1 MPARVLDNPLVLP
14 VLGLLLESPMH
25 PYQLEVTLRDRSG
38 AGQWPLNR
46 GSLNNVV
53 AALATAG
60 WIEEHERAQREG
72 RPARTVYALTDTG
85 RSELVHRLDVQIRSA
100 AREFSPFFAAI
111 SYLGALGREGA
122 VDALT
127 ERSER
132 LTARIESDRE
142 RLTRSLDDGV
152 PALFVVEA
160 DYALHAARGELA
172 WIASTIADIHAGRLT
187 WPVSTGPSP
196 VSPSRTSPR
205 DDSGTRDGRG
215 ARR

>member
-1 MPARVLDNPLVLP
+1 MPGRVLDNPLVLP

-25 PYQLEVTLRDRSG
+25 PYQMEVTLRERSEE
-38 AGQWPLNR
+38 GQWPLNR

-53 AALATAG
+53 AALAAAG

-72 RPARTVYALTDTG
+72 RPARTVYALTDAG
-85 RSELVHRLDVQIRSA
+85 RTELVSRLDVQIRSA

-127 ERSER
+127 ERAQR
-132 LTARIESDRE
+132 LTARIESDQAK
-142 RLTRSLDDGV
+142 LTRALGDGA

-160 DYALHAARGELA
+160 DYALHAARAELD
-172 WIASTIADIHAGRLT
+172 WIASTIASI
-187 WPVSTGPSP
+187 
-196 VSPSRTSPR
+196 
-205 DDSGTRDGRG
+205 RDGSLVWPNRSAG
-215 ARR
+215 PERPFETVP

>member
-1 MPARVLDNPLVLP
+1 MPARTRDNPLVLP

-25 PYQLEVTLRDRSG
+25 PYQLEVTLRERSEE
-38 AGQWPLNR
+38 GQWPLNR

-53 AALATAG
+53 AALASAG

-72 RPARTVYALTDTG
+72 RPARTVYALTEAG
-85 RSELVHRLDVQIRSA
+85 HAELVSRLDLQIRSA

-127 ERSER
+127 ERAER
-132 LTARIESDRE
+132 LTARIESDE
-142 RLTRSLDDGV
+142 AGLTRALDGGV

-160 DYALHAARGELA
+160 DYALHASRGELA
-172 WIASTIADIHAGRLT
+172 WIASTISDIQAGRLT
-187 WPVSTGPSP
+187 WPAPQTK
-196 VSPSRTSPR
+196 
-205 DDSGTRDGRG
+205 DTRP
-215 ARR
+215 

>member
-25 PYQLEVTLRDRSG
+25 PYQVEVTLRDRSE

-53 AALATAG
+53 GALTTAG
-60 WIEEHERAQREG
+60 WIEEHERAQRDG

-85 RSELVHRLDVQIRSA
+85 RAELVTRLDTKIRSA
-100 AREFSPFFAAI
+100 AREFSPFFAAL

-127 ERSER
+127 ERAER
-132 LTARIESDRE
+132 LTARIESDQA
-142 RLTRSLDDGV
+142 RLTRAHDEGV
-152 PALFVVEA
+152 PRLFVVEA
-160 DYALHAARGELA
+160 DYALHAARSELA
-172 WIASTIADIHAGRLT
+172 WIASTISDIHAGHLT
-187 WPVSTGPSP
+187 WPAA
-196 VSPSRTSPR
+196 RTTAEQP
-205 DDSGTRDGRG
+205 
-215 ARR
+215 

>member
-1 MPARVLDNPLVLP
+1 MPARALDNPLVLP

-25 PYQLEVTLRDRSG
+25 PYQLEVTLRERSEE
-38 AGQWPLNR
+38 GQWPLNR

-53 AALATAG
+53 AALAAAG

-72 RPARTVYALTDTG
+72 RPARTVYALTEAG
-85 RSELVHRLDVQIRSA
+85 HAELVRRLDLQIRSA

-127 ERSER
+127 ERAER
-132 LTARIESDRE
+132 LTARIESDQE
-142 RLTRSLDDGV
+142 RLTRALDDGV

-172 WIASTIADIHAGRLT
+172 WIASTISDIHAGHLT
-187 WPVSTGPSP
+187 WPAPQTKDVQP
-196 VSPSRTSPR
+196 
-205 DDSGTRDGRG
+205 
-215 ARR
+215 

>member
-1 MPARVLDNPLVLP
+1 MPGRVLDNPLVLP

-25 PYQLEVTLRDRSG
+25 PYQVETTLRERSED
-38 AGQWPLNR
+38 GQWPLNR

-53 AALATAG
+53 AALAAAG

-72 RPARTVYALTDTG
+72 RPARTVYALTDAG
-85 RSELVHRLDVQIRSA
+85 RTELVSRLDVQIRSA

-127 ERSER
+127 ERAQR
-132 LTARIESDRE
+132 LTARIESDHAKY
-142 RLTRSLDDGV
+142 TRALGDGV

-160 DYALHAARGELA
+160 DYALHAARSELD
-172 WIASTIADIHAGRLT
+172 WIASTIASI
-187 WPVSTGPSP
+187 
-196 VSPSRTSPR
+196 
-205 DDSGTRDGRG
+205 RDGSLVWPNRSAG
-215 ARR
+215 PERPFEPVP

>member
-1 MPARVLDNPLVLP
+1 MPGRVLDNPLVLP

-25 PYQLEVTLRDRSG
+25 PYQVEVTLRERSED
-38 AGQWPLNR
+38 GQWPLNR

-53 AALATAG
+53 AALAAAG

-72 RPARTVYALTDTG
+72 RPARTVYALTDAG
-85 RSELVHRLDVQIRSA
+85 RTELVSRLDVQIRSA

-127 ERSER
+127 ERAQR
-132 LTARIESDRE
+132 LTARIESDQDK
-142 RLTRSLDDGV
+142 LTRALNDGV

-160 DYALHAARGELA
+160 DYALHAARAELD
-172 WIASTIADIHAGRLT
+172 WIASTIAGI
-187 WPVSTGPSP
+187 
-196 VSPSRTSPR
+196 
-205 DDSGTRDGRG
+205 RDGRL
-215 ARR
+215 AWPHRRSTT

>member
-1 MPARVLDNPLVLP
+1 MPGRVLDNPLVLP

-25 PYQLEVTLRDRSG
+25 PYQVEVTLRERSED
-38 AGQWPLNR
+38 GQWPLNR
-46 GSLNNVV
+46 GSLNNVI
-53 AALATAG
+53 AALAAAG

-72 RPARTVYALTDTG
+72 RPVRTVYALTDAG
-85 RSELVHRLDVQIRSA
+85 RAELVSRLDIQIRSA

-127 ERSER
+127 ERAQR
-132 LTARIESDRE
+132 LTARIESDHTK
-142 RLTRSLDDGV
+142 LTRALGDGV

-160 DYALHAARGELA
+160 DYALHAARAELD
-172 WIASTIADIHAGRLT
+172 WIASTIASIRDGRLA
-187 WPVSTGPSP
+187 WPEPI
-196 VSPSRTSPR
+196 SPSRTSLR
-205 DDSGTRDGRG
+205 AGSANRDGRD